1 MKKWISIVALATAAT
16 AAVAQTQEP
25 AVRFYS
31 SAGLSFGGD
40 ELISVPYT
48 DGTTS
53 SVKAGGGY
61 MLNVGVAVAL
71 ADKVDGVVT
80 VGYHSASA
88 SASNGDV
95 SFKRT
100 PVELLGFYALD
111 KNWRV
116 GGGLRSA
123 GSAQLTG
130 SGVASNLGTI
140 DYNNSMGTV
149 LEVQYLM
156 DKNSQSRARWG
167 VSGRYVM
174 ESFEKKTTKT
184 SYNGNHLGLSVIFM
198 Y

>member
-1 MKKWISIVALATAAT
+1 MKKWFSIVALATAAT

-31 SAGLSFGGD
+31 SAGVSFGGD
-40 ELISVPYT
+40 ELASGRYT
-48 DGTTS
+48 NGS
-53 SVKAGGGY
+53 SFSIKAGGGL
-61 MLNVGVAVAL
+61 MLNLGVAVAL
-71 ADKVDGVVT
+71 TDKVDGVVT
-80 VGYHSASA
+80 VGYHSASTN
-88 SASNGDV
+88 ASNGDV

-111 KNWRV
+111 KNWRL

-123 GSAQLTG
+123 GSAQLSG
-130 SGVASNLGTI
+130 SGAASNVGTV
-140 DYNNSMGTV
+140 DFNNSMGTV

-174 ESFEKKTTKT
+174 ESFEEKTTKA
-184 SYNGNHLGLSVIFM
+184 SVNGNHLGLSVIFM